1 MKAFTFKRGI
11 HPPTDKVSTEDRA
24 IIDVPSL
31 AGSIMTYPFSQHLG
45 APAVPIVEV
54 GERVLRGQKIAE
66 ADGHFSVPIYTAVSG
81 TVTDIVAE
89 GIFLPSGG
97 VSGGIIIESDGKE
110 EEHSSMN
117 KQRDYKTLS
126 KEEILYLIKESGI
139 VGMGGA
145 GFPAHIKLNPP
156 PNKSLDTIIVNGA
169 ECEPYLTNDHRVMLE
184 QPGRVVEGLQIVLH
198 TTFNNANGVIGIET
212 NKPDAIKA
220 ITKACEGTRIRV
232 CPLQPKYPQG
242 AEKQLIS
249 AITGREVPSGGLP
262 IDIGCTV
269 INVETAIA
277 IQRGVVRG
285 KPLMARNL
293 TLSGDMVN
301 NPGNYKVKI
310 GSSYKDL
317 ITFTGG
323 LKGKPYKIISGGP
336 MMGVALFS
344 LDVPVIKTSS
354 SILCVSEKLA
364 LLNEEQPCIRC
375 ARCLEH
381 CPMGLM
387 PLDLNKY
394 VVLHDYESFEK
405 YNGLDCIEC
414 GSCSFVCPSKRF
426 LAQSIRAARRS
437 IMEEKRSKR
446 S

>member
-1 MKAFTFKRGI
+1 MKVFTFKRGI
-11 HPPTDKVSTEDRA
+11 HPPTDKIHTEERA

-31 AGSIMTYPFSQHLG
+31 AGSILTYPFSQHLG
-45 APAVPIVEV
+45 APALPIVEV

-66 ADGHFSVPIYTAVSG
+66 AAGHVSAPIYTAVSG
-81 TVTDIVAE
+81 IVTKIVDD

-97 VSGGIIIESDGKE
+97 ISGGVIIESDGKE
-110 EEHSSMN
+110 EEHESMN

-126 KEEILYLIKESGI
+126 KDEILATIKESGI

-145 GFPAHIKLNPP
+145 GFPTHVKLDPP
-156 PNKSLDTIIVNGA
+156 PDKKLDMIIVNGA
-169 ECEPYLTNDHRVMLE
+169 ECEPYLTNDHRVMIE
-184 QPGRVVEGLQIVLH
+184 QPHRVVEGLQIVLH
-198 TTFNNANGVIGIET
+198 TTFNNAKGIIGIET
-212 NKPDAIKA
+212 NKPDALAAIK
-220 ITKACEGTRIRV
+220 KACEGTNISV
-232 CPLQPKYPQG
+232 YPLQPKYPQG
-242 AEKQLIS
+242 AEKQLIK
-249 AITGREVPSGGLP
+249 AITGLEVPSGGLP
-262 IDIGCTV
+262 ADVGCVV

-293 TLSGDMVN
+293 TVSGDMVN

-310 GSSYKDL
+310 GSSYNDL

-354 SILCVSEKLA
+354 SILCVSRKLA
-364 LLNEEQPCIRC
+364 MLNEEQPCIRC

-394 VVLHDYESFEK
+394 VVLHDYEGFETH
-405 YNGLDCIEC
+405 NGLDCMEC

-446 S
+446 

>member
-1 MKAFTFKRGI
+1 MKALTFRRGI
-11 HPPTDKVSTEDRA
+11 HPSADKEHTEERA

-31 AGSIMTYPFSQHLG
+31 AGTVMTYPFSQHLG

-54 GERVLRGQKIAE
+54 GQRVLRGQKIAGSG
-66 ADGHFSVPIYTAVSG
+66 AYVSAPIYTAVSG
-81 TVTDIVAE
+81 TVTSIVDG
-89 GIFLPSGG
+89 GIFLPNGS

-110 EEHSSMN
+110 EEHELMN
-117 KQRDYKTLS
+117 IQRDYKTLS
-126 KEEILYLIKESGI
+126 KDEILDLIKENGI

-145 GFPAHIKLNPP
+145 GFPTHVKLNPP
-156 PNKSLDTIIVNGA
+156 PEKSLEMIIVNGA
-169 ECEPYLTNDHRVMLE
+169 ECEPYLTNDHRVMIE
-184 QPGRVVEGLQIVLH
+184 QPHRVVEGLQIVLH
-198 TTFNNANGVIGIET
+198 TTFNNAKGIIGIET

-220 ITKACEGTRIRV
+220 IEKACEGTGIRV
-232 CPLQPKYPQG
+232 CPLKPKYPQG
-242 AEKQLIS
+242 AEKQLIK

-262 IDIGCTV
+262 IDVGCVV

-293 TLSGDMVN
+293 TVSGDMVN

-310 GSSYKDL
+310 GSSYQDL
-317 ITFTGG
+317 INFTGG
-323 LKGKPYKIISGGP
+323 LKGRPYKIISGGP
-336 MMGVALFS
+336 MMGVALFN

-364 LLNEEQPCIRC
+364 MLNEEQPCIRC

-394 VVLHDYESFEK
+394 VVLHDYEGFEVH
-405 YNGLDCIEC
+405 NGLDCMEC

-437 IMEEKRSKR
+437 LMEDRRNRS
-446 S
+446 